1 MTGHIRACGLNV
13 SPVLRVDFVHFGK
26 VGHVGEED
34 VDLDDLVD
42 VRAGRL
48 ENGAEVLDALVLCGA
63 GQCVLVAEVARHDK
77 EQPAG

>member
-1 MTGHIRACGLNV
+1 MTGHLRAGWLNV
-13 SPVLRVDFVHFGK
+13 SPILGVDFVHFGK

-48 ENGAEVLDALVLCGA
+48 ENGAKVLDALVLCGA
-63 GQCVLVAEVARHDK
+63 GQDVSVAR
-77 EQPAG
+77 